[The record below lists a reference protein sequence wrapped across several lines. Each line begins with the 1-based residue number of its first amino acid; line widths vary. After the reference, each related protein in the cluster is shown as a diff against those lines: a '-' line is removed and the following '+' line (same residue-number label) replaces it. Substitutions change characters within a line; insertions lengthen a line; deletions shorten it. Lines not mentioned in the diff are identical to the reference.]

1 MGVMAGHD
9 EVLDLVY
16 ETSVDPSLWPRLLE
30 RFSSLI
36 GGHSAAL
43 RSYELFHETGA
54 VMAVGLDS
62 AELDG
67 QFRRFADRNPLKS
80 TPEQLRQKLRDGF
93 RYVPG
98 MKRDIE
104 WLPKAEFERTEYY
117 NDLYRPLDIHSDI
130 SIGFA
135 SNQAVWTGVDVYRS
149 KSQGAFSDEDIALC
163 EALLPHLVR
172 AWTLSRKFAATR
184 GVGQALADFV
194 DASPH
199 GLFILD
205 DAGLVR
211 HVNGTGRRLL
221 AGTSGLRLTAG
232 RLGANTPEATRRL
245 QGLIDRA
252 GGRHAA
258 PRTGGS
264 LALTSPDRLRPLSV
278 TVAPMGAEQ
287 ASPLFDGPA
296 VLVCVT
302 DLEASVSL
310 PEQRL
315 RDLFDLT
322 PAESRVAVA
331 LFEGLD
337 PKLAADKLAISVWT
351 VRRHLAEIFA
361 KTQTN
366 SQVELA
372 RLMMR
377 TIDANYALSATS
389 VSDRASRES
398 WSILSSR

>member
-1 MGVMAGHD
+1 MGIMAGHD

-30 RFSSLI
+30 RFTGLM

-43 RSYELFHETGA
+43 RSYELVSEAGA

-62 AELDG
+62 EVLDR

-80 TPEQLRQKLRDGF
+80 TMEQLRQQRQAGMG
-93 RYVPG
+93 YTPG

-117 NDLYRPLDIHSDI
+117 NDLYKPLDIHSDI
-130 SIGFA
+130 SIGFTSA
-135 SNQAVWTGVDVYRS
+135 NHVWTGVDIYRS
-149 KSQGAFSDEDIALC
+149 KRQGAFTDEDLGLC

-172 AWTLSRKFAATR
+172 AWNLSRKFAASR
-184 GVGQALADFV
+184 GVGDALADFI

-205 DAGLVR
+205 GAGLVR
-211 HVNGTGRRLL
+211 HVNATGRRLL
-221 AGTSGLRLTAG
+221 QRAGGLRLAAG
-232 RLGANTPEATRRL
+232 RLSATAPDATRRL
-245 QGLIDRA
+245 QGLIERA
-252 GGRHAA
+252 GSREGG
-258 PRTGGS
+258 PRVGGS
-264 LALTSPDRLRPLSV
+264 LALPHPDGLRPLSL
-278 TVAPMGAEQ
+278 TVAPMRAEQ

-322 PAESRVAVA
+322 PAETRVAVA
-331 LFEGLD
+331 LFEGLE
-337 PKLAADKLAISVWT
+337 PKLAAEKLEISIWT

-361 KTQTN
+361 KTQTG

-377 TIDANYALSATS
+377 TIGTGVD
-389 VSDRASRES
+389 
-398 WSILSSR
+398 